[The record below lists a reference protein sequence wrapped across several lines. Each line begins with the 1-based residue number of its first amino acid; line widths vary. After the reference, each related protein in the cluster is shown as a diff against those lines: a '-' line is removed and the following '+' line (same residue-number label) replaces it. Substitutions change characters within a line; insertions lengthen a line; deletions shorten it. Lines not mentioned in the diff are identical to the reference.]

1 MHDAVKRVVD
11 PFLAQADAAL
21 GDGYSA
27 VLYGSAARGDWLEGR
42 SDVNLLLILDDVA
55 PARLRTLGPALGS
68 WRKATREPPLL
79 VSRAEWLDAT
89 DVFPI
94 EITDMRAAYQVL
106 RGPDPLATLVVAPGD
121 LRRALEREFRGKLV
135 RLRQGYAVLADDP
148 EQLGALLTA
157 SLPTMLVLYRGLLA
171 LVGRP
176 ASHEPLELVVAAAQ
190 VIGIDGEPFEA
201 VARRRGEPRWRCGA
215 EECEAYLEAVART
228 ARFVDQLQT
237 GDQ

>member
-21 GDGYSA
+21 GDGFSA
-27 VLYGSAARGDWLEGR
+27 VLYGSAARGDWVEGR
-42 SDVNLLLILDDVA
+42 SNVNLLLILDDVA
-55 PARLRTLGPALGS
+55 PARLRALSPAFGG
-68 WRKATREPPLL
+68 WRKAAQEPPLL
-79 VSRAEWLDAT
+79 LSRAEWQAAT

-94 EITDMRAAYQVL
+94 EITDMRTAYQVL
-106 RGPDPLATLVVAPGD
+106 RGPDPLQGLVVRPAD

-135 RLRQGYAVLADDP
+135 RLRQGYATLADDP

-176 ASHEPLELVVAAAQ
+176 APREPLELVVAAAQ
-190 VIGIDGEPFEA
+190 VIGVDGEPFEA
-201 VARRRGEPRWRCGA
+201 VARRRGEKRWRCEA
-215 EECEAYLEAVART
+215 RECEAYLDAVART
-228 ARFVDQLQT
+228 VRYVDQLHP